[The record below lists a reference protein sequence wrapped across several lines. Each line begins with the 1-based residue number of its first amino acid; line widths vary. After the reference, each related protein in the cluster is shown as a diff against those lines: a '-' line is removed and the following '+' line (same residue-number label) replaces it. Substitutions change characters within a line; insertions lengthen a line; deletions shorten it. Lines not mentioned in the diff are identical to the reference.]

1 VGDAPGVLPITQLAQ
16 ALRAEKTRFIV
27 VGMSAAILQGV
38 PSTTLDFDLWI
49 DLLPRQYIRILN
61 ICLRLG
67 AEIVANTVVVF
78 GGQLTVNFIY
88 RIDGLRS
95 FDYEYRRAKRLK
107 LDGETVPVLPLDRIY
122 KSKKAVGRAKD
133 LAALPVLEQTMGLL
147 SKSRKG
153 RSRS

>member
-1 VGDAPGVLPITQLAQ
+1 
-16 ALRAEKTRFIV
+16 
-27 VGMSAAILQGV
+27 
-38 PSTTLDFDLWI
+38 
-49 DLLPRQYIRILN
+49 
-61 ICLRLG
+61 
-67 AEIVANTVVVF
+67 VVF
-78 GGQLTVNFIY
+78 GGQLTVNFKY